1 MSSLQTRNEI
11 SILETT
17 PCETIFV
24 AELEDPSPNLNGD
37 QSTLDTLSST
47 LAVVPVKSEIELG
60 I

>member
-1 MSSLQTRNEI
+1 MSSLQTTNEI
-11 SILETT
+11 SIPERT

-24 AELEDPSPNLNGD
+24 AELEDPPPNSNGD